1 MRCLDFVFQ
10 ALHVQ
15 EHQASQEQRLL
26 RELEELKDDLAPL
39 EEQKSIMSAQAEKRT
54 NHLTWLGLGAMS
66 VQFGILARLTW
77 WEYSWDIMEPGTSRH
92 SLICINMN
100 GVYYNQPVY

>member
-1 MRCLDFVFQ
+1 MRFNLISQ

-39 EEQKSIMSAQAEKRT
+39 EEQRSILSAQAEKRT
-54 NHLTWLGLGAMS
+54 NHLTWLG
-66 VQFGILARLTW
+66 FIARPYGNSGFL
-77 WEYSWDIMEPGTSRH
+77 
-92 SLICINMN
+92 
-100 GVYYNQPVY
+100 

>member
-1 MRCLDFVFQ
+1 MVLTSTKYLFLSIPISQ

-39 EEQKSIMSAQAEKRT
+39 EEQRNILSAQAEKRT

-77 WEYSWDIMEPGTSRH
+77 WEYSWDIMEPGNYSNYV
-92 SLICINMN
+92 IE
-100 GVYYNQPVY
+100 NQ